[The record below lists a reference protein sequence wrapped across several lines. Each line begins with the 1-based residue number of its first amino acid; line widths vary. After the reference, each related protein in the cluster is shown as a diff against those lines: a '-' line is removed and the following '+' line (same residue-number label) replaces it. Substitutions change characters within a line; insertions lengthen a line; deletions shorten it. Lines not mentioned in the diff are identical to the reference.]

1 MHAPPRAVN
10 AGGMFHRLPPDAT
23 GRRFRVVKTATVE
36 DFTAHVADYLGCVEA
51 GEEVALS
58 RAGRVIARVSPAQM
72 AAPTKSPAKKPDIMA
87 RLNAQYGER
96 CMSAKGAAEIIDGIR
111 SRE

>member
-1 MHAPPRAVN
+1 M
-10 AGGMFHRLPPDAT
+10 
-23 GRRFRVVKTATVE
+23 KTATVE

-58 RAGRVIARVSPAQM
+58 REGRVVARVSPAPTLISTK
-72 AAPTKSPAKKPDIMA
+72 APAEKPDIMP

-96 CMSAKGAAEIIDGIR
+96 CMSAKGAAEIIGDIR

>member
-1 MHAPPRAVN
+1 MP
-10 AGGMFHRLPPDAT
+10 
-23 GRRFRVVKTATVE
+23 
-36 DFTAHVADYLGCVEA
+36 
-51 GEEVALS
+51 
-58 RAGRVIARVSPAQM
+58 
-72 AAPTKSPAKKPDIMA
+72 APTKGPAKKPDIMA

>member
-1 MHAPPRAVN
+1 
-10 AGGMFHRLPPDAT
+10 LPPDLTART
-23 GRRFRVVKTATVE
+23 FRTVKTATVE

-58 RAGRVIARVSPAQM
+58 REGRVVARVSPAQM
-72 AAPTKSPAKKPDIMA
+72 PAPTKGPAKKPDIMA